1 MRRDYPRI
9 LPIDGMKFVT
19 KRGTWRAKVSGYP
32 AAVAASDLFQ
42 LRIDFEPEPR
52 RNESRSLDLWI
63 RDAPDVTLVSES
75 IGMLEAIK
83 WWLEEFKGDG
93 NLLYDSASGNL
104 VPYQGV

>member
-1 MRRDYPRI
+1 MPRDYQRI
-9 LPIDGMKFVT
+9 FHIEGEKFVT
-19 KRGTWRAKVSGYP
+19 KRGTWRATVRGYP
-32 AAVAASDLFQ
+32 AAVSAGDSLQ
-42 LRIDFEPEPR
+42 LKIEFEPEPR

-63 RDAPDVTLVSES
+63 KDAPDVTLVAES

-104 VPYQGV
+104 MPYQ